1 MAKKRDSLPSRQVT
15 RGQLSQWQRQQKR
28 QRLIFMAGISI
39 IAVVFIT
46 IGLGWLFSVY
56 LPLNE
61 TVIIVNDTNL
71 KMDFYVQMLKFY
83 GPTQPDI
90 TIQRIQQNE
99 LLKSGAEEL
108 EITVTDKEV
117 DEQLNR
123 FDPPLSKDFR
133 EPVRAELLITKL
145 LDEYFEVQVPQ
156 STEQRHVLAMFLESE
171 YQVQEVL
178 DRMEMGEMFQ
188 ELAAEL
194 SLDSIS
200 QSQEGDLGWHPEDV
214 ISLLLGSTL
223 PTEFAF
229 TNEAGTLSS
238 PLYDENKSK
247 PVGYWIIT
255 ILERNEE
262 TDEVRLGGILLGDE
276 IAASQVKSRLDDGES
291 FASLA
296 NDLSLL
302 NPEEDN
308 DGDLGWFSEESI
320 YPIFSSFVSDS
331 EEKYS
336 EPIRDGFS
344 YTQGGY
350 WLVRVL
356 GVDIDKRITD
366 DDRLILKR
374 QALDDW
380 LTSLLSDPENEIE
393 VLLDEDKKTWA
404 VERARRELT

>member
-1 MAKKRDSLPSRQVT
+1 MAKKRDNLPSRQVT
-15 RGQLSQWQRQQKR
+15 RGQLSQWQRQQRR
-28 QRLIFMAGISI
+28 QRLIFVAGVSI

-46 IGLGWLFSVY
+46 IGLGWLFSAY

-61 TVIIVNDTNL
+61 TVITVNDTDF

-83 GPTQPDI
+83 GPTQPDMV
-90 TIQRIQQNE
+90 IQRIQQNE

-108 EITVTDKEV
+108 GITVTNEEV
-117 DEQLNR
+117 DEALNR
-123 FDPPLSKDFR
+123 FDPPFSKDFR
-133 EPVRAELLITKL
+133 EPIRAELLITKL
-145 LDEYFEVQVPQ
+145 LDDYFEGQVPQ

-171 YQVQEVL
+171 NQVQEAKN
-178 DRMEMGEMFQ
+178 RMEMDETFH

-194 SLDSIS
+194 SLDSIT
-200 QSQEGDLGWHPEDV
+200 QNQEGDLGWHPEDV
-214 ISLLLGSTL
+214 FSLLLGSKL

-229 TNEAGTLSS
+229 TNEAGTLSD

-276 IAASQVKSRLDDGES
+276 IKASQVKSRLDDGEN

-308 DGDLGWFSEESI
+308 DGDLGWFGEESI
-320 YPIFSSFVSDS
+320 YPIFSTFVSDS
-331 EEKYS
+331 EGMYS

-380 LTSLLSDPENEIE
+380 LTSILSDPENEIE
-393 VLLDEDKKTWA
+393 ILLDEDKKTWA
-404 VERARRELT
+404 IERARRGLV

>member
-276 IAASQVKSRLDDGES
+276 IEASQVKNRLDDGES

-393 VLLDEDKKTWA
+393 VLLDEDKKRWA

>member
-1 MAKKRDSLPSRQVT
+1 MA
-15 RGQLSQWQRQQKR
+15 
-28 QRLIFMAGISI
+28 
-39 IAVVFIT
+39 
-46 IGLGWLFSVY
+46 
-56 LPLNE
+56 
-61 TVIIVNDTNL
+61 
-71 KMDFYVQMLKFY
+71 
-83 GPTQPDI
+83 
-90 TIQRIQQNE
+90 IQRIQQNE

-108 EITVTDKEV
+108 GIIVTDKEV
-117 DEQLNR
+117 DERLNR
-123 FDPPLSKDFR
+123 FDPPFSKDFR
-133 EPVRAELLITKL
+133 EPIRAELLITKL
-145 LDEYFEVQVPQ
+145 LDDYFEVQVPQ

-171 YQVQEVL
+171 NQVQEVI
-178 DRMEMGEMFQ
+178 DRMETGEIFQ

-194 SLDSIS
+194 SLDSIT

-214 ISLLLGSTL
+214 FSLLLGSML

-229 TNEAGTLSS
+229 TNEAGTLSD

-255 ILERNEE
+255 VLERNEE
-262 TDEVRLGGILLGDE
+262 TDEIRLGGILLGDE
-276 IAASQVKSRLDDGES
+276 VKASQVKSRLDGGES
-291 FASLA
+291 FAGLA

-308 DGDLGWFSEESI
+308 DGDLGWFGEESI
-320 YPIFSSFVSDS
+320 YPIFSSFVSDFD
-331 EEKYS
+331 EKYS

-393 VLLDEDKKTWA
+393 IFLDEDKKTWA
-404 VERARRELT
+404 IERARRELA